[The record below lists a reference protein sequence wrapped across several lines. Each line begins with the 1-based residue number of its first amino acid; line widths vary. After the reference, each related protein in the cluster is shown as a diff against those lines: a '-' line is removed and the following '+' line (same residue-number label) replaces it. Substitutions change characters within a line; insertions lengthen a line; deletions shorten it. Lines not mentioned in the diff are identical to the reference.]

1 MSESTWYKT
10 DNVAKVFL
18 ASLNRRDTRT
28 MRVSCTLTEQVKP
41 DLLQQAVESA
51 LDLRPQFGVR
61 IRRGFFWHYIEGTDA
76 QPKVTEEHGRPC
88 PLLYGRE
95 YGGTL
100 HFAVTYFGRRI
111 NLEMFHALS
120 DGTGVME
127 FLYVI
132 IGEYMKLAHPE
143 EMKNLS
149 TGSGASYGDMTQN
162 GFSQYYGQN
171 SEGAQIPVT
180 ENKKAY
186 HNPGRK
192 LPYDQ
197 LQFLEISMDSSEII
211 SRSKAMGVGLT
222 SYLGALLVL
231 AMYKDM
237 PALMK
242 KMPIT
247 VSLPVNLRQFFPS
260 ETSRNFFNSMNVTF
274 DPKSITTPEEVARS
288 FDEQMRENLKPEN
301 IARQMDAYEKI
312 ERYFFIRMVP
322 LVIKQPVVR
331 YFSRMENKRISF
343 VMSNLGKFTVDERL
357 KPYVESFSAFC
368 AHSEIFMTIYSYNGV
383 LKLGVSYAYGD
394 TRFLKNFARSL
405 SEDGVKVTVNSTE
418 VIR

>member
-1 MSESTWYKT
+1 
-10 DNVAKVFL
+10 
-18 ASLNRRDTRT
+18 
-28 MRVSCTLTEQVKP
+28 MRVSCTLTERVNP
-41 DLLQQAVESA
+41 EFLQQAVESA
-51 LDLRPQFGVR
+51 LDVRPQFRLR
-61 IRRGFFWHYIEGTDA
+61 IRRGFFWHYIESTEA
-76 QPKVTEEHGRPC
+76 LPRVSEEHDRPC

-95 YGGTL
+95 YGGIL
-100 HFAVTYFGRRI
+100 HFAVTYFKNRI
-111 NLEMFHALS
+111 NLDMFHALS

-132 IGEYMKLAHPE
+132 LGEYMKLAHPG
-143 EMKNLS
+143 EMGDLS
-149 TGSGASYGDMTQN
+149 LGSGASYGDMTQN
-162 GFSQYYGQN
+162 AFSQYYGQS

-186 HNPGRK
+186 HHPGRK

-197 LQFLEISMDSSEII
+197 LQFLEIGMDSSEII
-211 SRSKAMGVGLT
+211 SRAKAMGVGLT

-247 VSLPVNLRQFFPS
+247 VSLPVNLRQFFSS
-260 ETSRNFFNSMNVTF
+260 ETSRNFFNSINVVF
-274 DPKSITTPEEVARS
+274 DPGSDMTPEGIAHS
-288 FDEQMRENLKPEN
+288 FEKQMKENLKQEN
-301 IARQMDAYEKI
+301 IAHQMDAYEKI

-357 KPYVESFSAFC
+357 KPYIESFSAFC
-368 AHSEIFMTIYSYNGV
+368 AHSEIFMTIYSYNGL
-383 LKLGVSYAYGD
+383 LKMGVTYAYSD
-394 TRFLKNFARSL
+394 TRFLKNFVRSL